1 MGDEVAGQ
9 AQGAGAAG
17 RLGGVGALLQQQ
29 RRGGAERQ
37 FRQAR
42 GEQRIAVAA
51 DVALGGFLLDQALLG
66 EFHRAQDRGQ
76 ALGILV
82 DTDAEVQLVRAR
94 IVAVGVEQA
103 RIGSPGTRATLAK

>member
-1 MGDEVAGQ
+1 MKSPARRKAPVPPGVWS
-9 AQGAGAAG
+9 
-17 RLGGVGALLQQQ
+17 GVGALLQQQ

-42 GEQRIAVAA
+42 AAGNIAVAA

-66 EFHRAQDRGQ
+66 GFRAQDRGR

-103 RIGSPGTRATLAK
+103 QDRVARYAGDMAK

>member
-76 ALGILV
+76 ALGIL